1 MVYMFSEGL
10 LVLGDRLRAR
20 EWEGEGGRE
29 APSQLCVSRLFLAI
43 LGGEWGRL

>member
-10 LVLGDRLRAR
+10 LVLGDRPRAR

-29 APSQLCVSRLFLAI
+29 APSQLCVSRLLPAV
-43 LGGEWGRL
+43 LGEDWGRL